1 MEGLLLAIEK
11 SLPILMAEV
20 DVTVPYGRGDLISA
34 IHQRGEIISEEYVP
48 EGTAIRARV
57 DASLA
62 QQIREAT

>member
-1 MEGLLLAIEK
+1 V
-11 SLPILMAEV
+11 LMVEV

-48 EGTAIRARV
+48 EGTSIHARV
-57 DASLA
+57 DAALA